1 MDFANTPSFFRS
13 GPPPAAR
20 LAISVAASL
29 ALLIGDSRYGLMEQA
44 REALSLALYPVQRA
58 VNLPAQ
64 AMRHVGDYLT
74 SQTELKQENTALR
87 ERQLQMTAQLGRLQ
101 SLERELNE
109 LRQLNA
115 IRAQRDDAAQIA
127 ETLYTGRDPF
137 SYKIIIDKGA
147 DAKLQPGQPVV
158 DARGLLG
165 QITRVQP
172 LTAEVTLIIDKNQM
186 VPVMLERTGERAI
199 LYGYG
204 GGVEL
209 RYLPQS
215 SDVKEND
222 KVVTSGLDGV
232 YPEGI
237 PVAMVTRVEHNAGA
251 AFTRINTVP
260 LAGVQQTRYV
270 LALQAKPM
278 PARPADPTPPPEKKT
293 KGGRQSANEE

>member
-20 LAISVAASL
+20 LAMSVVASI

-58 VNLPAQ
+58 VNMPAQ
-64 AMRHVGDYLT
+64 AVRHAGDYLT
-74 SQTELKQENTALR
+74 SQAEMKQENTLLR
-87 ERQLQMTAQLGRLQ
+87 EKQLQMAAQLGRLQ
-101 SLERELNE
+101 TLERELNE
-109 LRQLNA
+109 LRQLNG
-115 IRAQRDDAAQIA
+115 IRAQRDDSAQIA

-137 SYKIIIDKGA
+137 SYKIIIDKGD
-147 DAKLQPGQPVV
+147 DAKLQAGQPVV

-165 QITRVQP
+165 QVTRVQP

-186 VPVMLERTGERAI
+186 VPVMIARTGERAI

-204 GGVEL
+204 GGIEL

-222 KVVTSGLDGV
+222 RIVTSGLDGV
-232 YPEGI
+232 FPEGI
-237 PVAMVTRVEHNAGA
+237 PVAVVSKVDRNAGA
-251 AFTRINTVP
+251 AFTRVSTLP
-260 LAGVQQTRYV
+260 MSGVQQTRYV
-270 LALQAKPM
+270 LVLQAKETRP
-278 PARPADPTPPPEKKT
+278 RPAEPPALPEKKT
-293 KGGRQSANEE
+293 KGGKKSADEE

>member
-13 GPPPAAR
+13 GPPAGAR
-20 LAISVAASL
+20 LAMSVAASIV
-29 ALLIGDSRYGLMEQA
+29 LLIGDSRYGLMEQA

-87 ERQLQMTAQLGRLQ
+87 ARQMQMTAQLSRLQ
-101 SLERELNE
+101 TLERELNE
-109 LRQLNA
+109 LRRLNE
-115 IRAQRDDAAQIA
+115 IRSQRDDTAQIA

-147 DAKLQPGQPVV
+147 DAKLLPGQPVV
-158 DARGLLG
+158 DSRGLLG
-165 QITRVQP
+165 QVTRVQP

-186 VPVMLERTGERAI
+186 VPVMVERTGERAI

-215 SDVKEND
+215 SDIKEND
-222 KVVTSGLDGV
+222 RIVTSGLDGLF
-232 YPEGI
+232 PEGI
-237 PVAMVTRVEHNAGA
+237 PVAMVTKVDRNAGA
-251 AFTRINTVP
+251 AFTRVSTQP

-270 LALQAKPM
+270 LALQAKQTA
-278 PARPADPTPPPEKKT
+278 ARPAEPPPLPEKKT
-293 KGGRQSANEE
+293 KGGRKSADEE

>member
-20 LAISVAASL
+20 LAMSVVASI

-64 AMRHVGDYLT
+64 AVRHAGDYLI
-74 SQTELKQENTALR
+74 SQTELKQENTQLR
-87 ERQLQMTAQLGRLQ
+87 EKQLQMSAQLARLQ
-101 SLERELNE
+101 TLERELNE

-115 IRAQRDDAAQIA
+115 IRAQRDDSAQIA

-147 DAKLQPGQPVV
+147 DAKLLAGQPVI
-158 DARGLLG
+158 DAHGLLG
-165 QITRVQP
+165 QVTRVQP
-172 LTAEVTLIIDKNQM
+172 LTAEVSLIIDKNQM
-186 VPVMLERTGERAI
+186 VPVMVERTGERAI

-215 SDVKEND
+215 SDVKEKD
-222 KVVTSGLDGV
+222 RIVTSGLDGLF
-232 YPEGI
+232 PEGI
-237 PVAMVTRVEHNAGA
+237 PVATVSRVERNAGA
-251 AFTRINTVP
+251 AFTRVYTQP

-270 LALQAKPM
+270 LALQAKQT
-278 PARPADPTPPPEKKT
+278 PARPAEPPAPPEKKT
-293 KGGRQSANEE
+293 KGGKKAADEE